1 MHPSPDSIHTPART
15 SYDMTDRFRMAYG
28 NIDFRTIFGNDF
40 FVAVSEALL
49 TLFGRP
55 LNTKSTGVRGQHPW
69 IDLMRSKLR
78 AHDAGDRRAAQVL
91 VAAEL
96 LI

>member
-1 MHPSPDSIHTPART
+1 MHTPARI
-15 SYDMTDRFRMAYG
+15 SYGMTDRFRMAYG
-28 NIDFRTIFGNDF
+28 NVDCRTIFGNDF